1 MRMAITRPVPASL
14 ADCELTHLNR
24 VPIDVKRAS
33 AQHVAYEA
41 ALQSLGCTLRRLPA
55 TDDLPDSV
63 FVEDI
68 AIVLDELAIVTR
80 PGAASRRPE
89 RATVAPVV
97 AEYRTV
103 HTIEA
108 PGTID
113 GGDVLRIGRRLFV
126 GLSGR
131 TNDEGARQL
140 AALTESAGYQ
150 VVAVPTA
157 QCLHLK
163 SAATALSPTTVLCN
177 PEWIDTAVFSGLE
190 VVAVAGYEPSAGNV
204 LAIGDTILMAAEHKR
219 TAERLR
225 ARGHRTCLVDV
236 SELAKAEAGV
246 TCCSLVFEEK
256 PDV

>member
-24 VPIDVKRAS
+24 VPIDVGRAA
-33 AQHVAYEA
+33 AQHDAYEA

-97 AEYRTV
+97 AEYRPV
-103 HTIEA
+103 RTIEA

-131 TNDEGARQL
+131 TNDEGVRQL
-140 AALTESAGYQ
+140 AALTGATGYQ
-150 VVAVPTA
+150 VIPVPTEH
-157 QCLHLK
+157 CLHLK

-177 PEWIDTAVFSGLE
+177 PEWIDTGVFSGLE
-190 VVAVAGYEPSAGNV
+190 VVAVAGDEPSAGNV
-204 LAIGDTILMAAEHKR
+204 LALGHTILMAAGHER
-219 TAERLR
+219 TTERLR
-225 ARGHRTCLVDV
+225 ARGHKICPVDV

-246 TCCSLVFEEK
+246 TCCSLVF
-256 PDV
+256 

>member
-1 MRMAITRPVPASL
+1 MHQGILSQAIMRIAITRPVPASL

-24 VPIDVKRAS
+24 VPIDVKRAA
-33 AQHVAYEA
+33 AQHEAYEA

-131 TNDEGARQL
+131 TNHEGARQL
-140 AALTESAGYQ
+140 EALTESAGYQ
-150 VVAVPTA
+150 VIAVPT
-157 QCLHLK
+157 
-163 SAATALSPTTVLCN
+163 T
-177 PEWIDTAVFSGLE
+177 
-190 VVAVAGYEPSAGNV
+190 
-204 LAIGDTILMAAEHKR
+204 R
-219 TAERLR
+219 
-225 ARGHRTCLVDV
+225 
-236 SELAKAEAGV
+236 
-246 TCCSLVFEEK
+246 
-256 PDV
+256 